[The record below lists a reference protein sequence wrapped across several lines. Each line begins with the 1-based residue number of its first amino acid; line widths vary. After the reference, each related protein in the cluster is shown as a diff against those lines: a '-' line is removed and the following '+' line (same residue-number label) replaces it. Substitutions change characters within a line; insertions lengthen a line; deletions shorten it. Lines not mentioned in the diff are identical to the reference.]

1 MAETTLVEGLI
12 KDSIQLILQLD
23 IGEYKPNKVVWY
35 YYEDVDTW
43 RLIIVSNEFDKM
55 LPKEEPLA
63 YKIIAEA
70 INKADLS
77 SLSISEVKLLK
88 NDDPLMGTLGFLIK
102 TGYNN
107 IMQANFSNTTINGI
121 FIKDMIILRSA

>member
-12 KDSIQLILQLD
+12 KDAIQLILQLD
-23 IGEYKPNKVVWY
+23 VGKYKPNKVVWY

-43 RLIIVSNEFDKM
+43 RLIIVSHEFDKM

-102 TGYNN
+102 TGDNN